1 MDNKTKMLLGVGV
14 LAVAGYLF
22 YQDNKKKNFS
32 VANMRQDFSSPNLFG
47 VPLNII
53 NKK

>member
-1 MDNKTKMLLGVGV
+1 MDNKTKMLLGVGF
-14 LAVAGYLF
+14 LAVAGYLI

-32 VANMRQDFSSPNLFG
+32 VANMRQEFSNPNLFG

>member
-1 MDNKTKMLLGVGV
+1 MNKKTKMILGAGI

-32 VANMRQDFSSPNLFG
+32 VANMKQKFSSPNLFG
-47 VPLNII
+47 VPMNII
-53 NKK
+53 NK